1 MNRAF
6 FEAAF
11 SLRGLVLYS
20 SPGPSGNLDRKV
32 SMAVSSSNQVTRLLE
47 AWHQGDR
54 RALDRLI
61 PVVYEELRRQA
72 HRYIFHE
79 NPGHILQTTALVHET
94 YVRLAGAR
102 FNLENRA
109 HFFAI
114 CAGLMRQILV
124 DFARSARSEK
134 RGGGALTVP
143 LTEEVVGDA
152 EPALDVLAVDEALRE
167 FAALDPRKAKMIELR
182 FFGGMSV
189 EETALAL
196 KVSRETIL
204 RDWRLAKAWL
214 LKRLGGRGKPS
225 NPDQHHESD
234 GGEL

>member
-1 MNRAF
+1 
-6 FEAAF
+6 
-11 SLRGLVLYS
+11 
-20 SPGPSGNLDRKV
+20 
-32 SMAVSSSNQVTRLLE
+32 MAVYPPHEVTRLLE
-47 AWHQGDR
+47 AWHRGDR
-54 RALDRLI
+54 QALDQLI

-72 HRYIFHE
+72 HRYILHE
-79 NPGHILQTTALVHET
+79 NPAHILQTTALVHET
-94 YVRLAGAR
+94 YVRLTGAR
-102 FNLENRA
+102 SAGWENRA

-134 RGGGALTVP
+134 RGGGILTVP
-143 LTEEVVGDA
+143 LLDEVVGPA
-152 EPALDVLAVDEALRE
+152 EPALDVLAVDEALHE

-196 KVSRETIL
+196 RVSRETVL

-214 LKRLGGRGKPS
+214 LERLGGKGKP
-225 NPDQHHESD
+225 PR
-234 GGEL
+234 GGRQ

>member
-1 MNRAF
+1 
-6 FEAAF
+6 
-11 SLRGLVLYS
+11 
-20 SPGPSGNLDRKV
+20 
-32 SMAVSSSNQVTRLLE
+32 MAVPSSHQVTRLLE
-47 AWHQGDR
+47 AWHRGDR
-54 RALDRLI
+54 QALDKLI

-72 HRYIFHE
+72 HRYILHE

-94 YVRLAGAR
+94 YVRLTGPRSAGWK
-102 FNLENRA
+102 NRA

-114 CAGLMRQILV
+114 SAGLMRQVLV

-134 RGGGALTVP
+134 RGGGVLTVP
-143 LTEEVVGDA
+143 LLDEVVGSA
-152 EPALDVLAVDEALRE
+152 KPALDVLAVDEALRE

-196 KVSRETIL
+196 SVSRETVL

-214 LKRLGGRGKPS
+214 LKRLGGRGKRPKVTR
-225 NPDQHHESD
+225 Q
-234 GGEL
+234 